1 MWHWRHPG
9 NRAPSPRGAVARPYD
24 NMGNAGNCARPVK
37 RFVQNILANT
47 MRCFGQRSRYVGEGE
62 GRHPD
67 MSNQYT
73 SDKLAYIDSLGRVPD
88 SLVIITLVIEHSNSV
103 SLAKDHI
110 R

>member
-1 MWHWRHPG
+1 M
-9 NRAPSPRGAVARPYD
+9 A
-24 NMGNAGNCARPVK
+24 
-37 RFVQNILANT
+37 
-47 MRCFGQRSRYVGEGE
+47 EGE

-73 SDKLAYIDSLGRVPD
+73 SDKLAYIDSLGPVPD